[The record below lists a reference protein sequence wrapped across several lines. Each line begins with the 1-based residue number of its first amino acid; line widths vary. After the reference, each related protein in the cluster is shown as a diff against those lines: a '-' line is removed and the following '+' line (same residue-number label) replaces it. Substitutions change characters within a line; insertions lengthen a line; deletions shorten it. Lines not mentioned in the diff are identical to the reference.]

1 MRMFTL
7 LRRPAGLV
15 ALGLALSPLA
25 AAQLLAPPDPCQTF
39 SVSHGEAQDANQ
51 IRAIIA
57 ELADAYRGSGRLPTR
72 ILRLVDPARFVSGY
86 IEFERALQ
94 RDFDFLRNRELICRR
109 GTLSIRGDLAVLESS
124 WEKFAFLGPGL
135 ERIEQRAD
143 VRIQFTRVPGPGD
156 AAQWKITGFLGDFFG
171 STRPGQLVD
180 LAITAFQ
187 LPSTLPLNRP
197 VPLTV
202 EVQNL
207 GVEPTS
213 VAALVQV
220 FDVTDRN
227 RPVQLGA
234 QQVPA
239 GLDGPGRAVRIS
251 IPVTFPAPGRREFLV
266 VVDRDNRLRELNEE
280 NNRRTVSGV
289 VGTEAVLAVLPNP
302 NVVTFPVDQLT
313 IRVTDPD
320 QAGKGAV
327 RVRLLHRLTSVD
339 AGTAPSATAEDEEEV
354 ELRETRAPGV
364 FELTRIPSGRFQ
376 CVSLPP
382 QPGRLNGRLEVAGLD
397 CGPLVSNGRA
407 TGRLTVRYTDPVDG
421 LGRHNHVITVT
432 VTTRWDIQ

>member
-1 MRMFTL
+1 MRVFTML
-7 LRRPAGLV
+7 HRPAVLL

-25 AAQLLAPPDPCQTF
+25 TAQLLAPPDPCQTF
-39 SVSHGEAQDANQ
+39 SVSHGEAGDANQ

-86 IEFERALQ
+86 SEFERALQ

-109 GTLSIRGDLAVLESS
+109 GTLSIRGDLAVLDSR

-156 AAQWKITGFLGDFFG
+156 TTQWKITGLLGDFFG
-171 STRPGQLVD
+171 SSRPGQLVD

-187 LPSTLPLNRP
+187 VPATLPLNRP
-197 VPLTV
+197 VAVTV

-207 GVEPTS
+207 GVEPTP
-213 VAALVQV
+213 VPALVQV
-220 FDVTDRN
+220 FDVTDPD
-227 RPVQLGA
+227 RPIQVGA
-234 QQVPA
+234 QQIPA
-239 GLDGPGRAVRIS
+239 GLGGPGRSVRLS
-251 IPVTFPAPGRREFLV
+251 IPVSSPAAGRREFLAI
-266 VVDRDNRLRELNEE
+266 VDRDNRLPELNEE
-280 NNRRTVSGV
+280 NNRRTASGV
-289 VGTEAVLAVLPNP
+289 VGAEGALVVLPNP
-302 NVVTFPVDQLT
+302 NLVTFPVDQLT

-320 QAGKGAV
+320 QAGKRTV

-339 AGTAPSATAEDEEEV
+339 AGTASNATAEDEEEL

-364 FELTRIPSGRFQ
+364 FELSQIPTGPFQ
-376 CVSLPP
+376 CLTSPL
-382 QPGRLNGRLEVAGLD
+382 QPRRLNGRLEVAGVD
-397 CGPLVSNGRA
+397 CGPLLSNGRA
-407 TGRLTVRYTDPVDG
+407 TGRLTVRYTDPVDP
-421 LGRHNHVITVT
+421 LGRVNRVLTVT
-432 VTTRWDIQ
+432 VTTRWEVL